1 MIKKQ
6 LKKKVA
12 EATVLLWEK
21 GLSAGRDVGDT
32 SFRDPE
38 TNLVYICPRPT
49 SKIIIP
55 NWGITQPKHIVVL
68 DLYGKIIE
76 NTDIL
81 PTLEAPMHLSIYKS
95 RPDINAIVHSHAI
108 WSTVFAITGKNI
120 PLVDAEMDEFLGG
133 EVICAEYAEV
143 ATDELAN
150 NVIKALGKNKFA
162 AIMRN
167 HGAVCVGK
175 DFEQAFTV
183 SDFLEK
189 SAKTIIFGHLLGKII
204 SHSKIEYTPKR
215 N

>member
-12 EATVLLWEK
+12 EATVLFWEK
-21 GLSAGRDVGDT
+21 GLSAGRDAGDT

-55 NWGITQPKHIVVL
+55 NWGILQPKHIVVL

-108 WSTVFAITGKNI
+108 WSTVFAITGENL

-167 HGAVCVGK
+167 HGAK
-175 DFEQAFTV
+175 HLQFQ
-183 SDFLEK
+183 
-189 SAKTIIFGHLLGKII
+189 IF
-204 SHSKIEYTPKR
+204 
-215 N
+215 